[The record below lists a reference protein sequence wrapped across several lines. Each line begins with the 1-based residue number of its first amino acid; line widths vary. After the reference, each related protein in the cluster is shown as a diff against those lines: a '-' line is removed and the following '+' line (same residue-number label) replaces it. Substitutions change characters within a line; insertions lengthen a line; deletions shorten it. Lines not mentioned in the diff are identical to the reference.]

1 MEGNIP
7 VASKPLSTR
16 TSPSERKKKVI
27 SLAEAGKMLAG
38 CKTVHMT
45 GSQLFDAPMA
55 LIREAIRAGATGLTL
70 IPNVV
75 TGMAFDLLIAAGRVD
90 TCYVSYVGFEGLGL
104 APAFK
109 KAGEKKSI
117 RMVEGDEPFVVL
129 GTRAAASGLPFIA
142 VPRHVYGATDIP
154 KLNPYIHRIKD
165 PYTGEEVYTIP
176 PLKADV
182 CIIHAQQA
190 DEYGNVQRWGGNR
203 QEPDKAKAADLV
215 IVSTEELVSLDKT
228 RENPDK
234 TTLPGYMVDAVVH
247 VPFGAHPTGSSQCYT
262 YDEEHLRL
270 YLDLV
275 SKGKEEEYLARF
287 VYDVKDHFEYMSKIG
302 MERLYKLRQVL

>member
-1 MEGNIP
+1 MEGKIQG
-7 VASKPLSTR
+7 ASKPLAAK
-16 TSPSERKKKVI
+16 TSSSERKKKVI
-27 SLAEAGKMLAG
+27 SLPEAGKMLAK

-55 LIREAIRAGATGLTL
+55 LIQEAIRAGATGLTL

-142 VPRHVYGATDIP
+142 VPKHVYGATDIP
-154 KLNPYIHRIKD
+154 KLNPHIHRIKD

-182 CIIHAQQA
+182 CLIHVQQA
-190 DEYGNVQRWGGNR
+190 DEYGNAQRWGGNR
-203 QEPDKAKAADLV
+203 QELDKAKAADLV

-234 TTLPGYMVDAVVH
+234 TTIPGYFVDAVVH

-275 SKGKEEEYLARF
+275 SKGKEEEYLSRF
-287 VYDVKDHFEYMSKIG
+287 VYDVKNHFEYMSKIG
-302 MERLYKLRQVL
+302 MERLYNLRKVL

>member
-1 MEGNIP
+1 MEGKTLE
-7 VASKPLSTR
+7 ASKPLTAKAS
-16 TSPSERKKKVI
+16 SPERKKKVI
-27 SLAEAGKMLAG
+27 SLPEAGKMLAK

-117 RMVEGDEPFVVL
+117 HLVEGDEPFVVL

-176 PLKADV
+176 PLRADV
-182 CIIHAQQA
+182 CIIHVQQA
-190 DEYGNVQRWGGNR
+190 DEYGNAQCWGGNR
-203 QEPDKAKAADLV
+203 QELDKAKAADLV
-215 IVSTEELVSLDKT
+215 IVSTEELVSVDKT

-234 TTLPGYMVDAVVH
+234 TTIPGYFVDAVVH

-262 YDEEHLRL
+262 YDEAHLKL

-275 SKGKEEEYLARF
+275 NKDKEEEYLSRF
-287 VYDVKDHFEYMSKIG
+287 VYNVKDQFDYMTRIG
-302 MERLYKLRQVL
+302 MEQLYKLRQVL

>member
-1 MEGNIP
+1 MKGDTLG
-7 VASKPLSTR
+7 VSKPLSTKN
-16 TSPSERKKKVI
+16 SISERRKKLI
-27 SLAEAGKMLAG
+27 SLVEAGKMLAK
-38 CKTVHMT
+38 CKTVHIT

-55 LIREAIRAGATGLTL
+55 LIREAIRAGAAGLTL

-75 TGMAFDLLIAAGRVD
+75 TGMAFDLLIAAGCVD

-109 KAGEKKSI
+109 KAGETKTI
-117 RMVEGDEPFVVL
+117 RIVEGDEPFVVL

-154 KLNPYIHRIKD
+154 KLNPHIHRIKD

-182 CIIHAQQA
+182 CIIHVQQA
-190 DEYGNVQRWGGNR
+190 DEYGNAQRWGGNR

-234 TTLPGYMVDAVVH
+234 TTLPGYLVDAVVH

-262 YDEEHLRL
+262 YDVEHLRF
-270 YLDLV
+270 YLDLI
-275 SKGKEEEYLARF
+275 SKGKEEEYLSRF
-287 VYDVKDHFEYMSKIG
+287 VYGPKDHYDYMTRIG
-302 MERLYKLRQVL
+302 MERLYSLRRVL

>member
-1 MEGNIP
+1 MGSTILET
-7 VASKPLSTR
+7 SKPLSTKQSVSGR
-16 TSPSERKKKVI
+16 RKKVI
-27 SLAEAGKMLAG
+27 SLAEAGQMLAR
-38 CKTVHMT
+38 CKTIHMT

-75 TGMAFDLLIAAGRVD
+75 TGMAFDLFIAAGRVD

-109 KAGEKKSI
+109 RAGETKSI
-117 RMVEGDEPFVVL
+117 HIVEGDEPFVVL
-129 GTRAAASGLPFIA
+129 GTRAAASGLPFVA
-142 VPRHVYGATDIP
+142 VPKHVYGATDIP
-154 KLNPYIHRIKD
+154 KLNPYIHRIQD

-182 CIIHAQQA
+182 CILHAQQA
-190 DEYGNVQRWGGNR
+190 DEYGNTQCWGGNR

-234 TTLPGYMVDAVVH
+234 TTLPGYLVDAVVH
-247 VPFGAHPTGSSQCYT
+247 VPFGAHPTGSSQCYA

-270 YLDLV
+270 YLELV
-275 SKGKEEEYLARF
+275 GKGKEQEYLSKF
-287 VYDVKDHFEYMSKIG
+287 VYDVRDHFDYMARIG
-302 MERLYKLRQVL
+302 TERLYRLRQVL

>member
-1 MEGNIP
+1 MEGKTE
-7 VASKPLSTR
+7 ASKPLSLR
-16 TSPSERKKKVI
+16 TSTRERRKKVI
-27 SLAEAGKMLAG
+27 SLPEAGKMIAK

-109 KAGEKKSI
+109 KAGETKSI
-117 RMVEGDEPFVVL
+117 RFVEGDEPFVVL

-142 VPRHVYGATDIP
+142 VPKHVYGATDIP
-154 KLNPYIHRIKD
+154 KLNPHIHRIKD

-176 PLKADV
+176 PLRADV
-182 CIIHAQQA
+182 CLIHVQQA
-190 DEYGNVQRWGGNR
+190 DEYGNAQRWGSNG
-203 QEPDKAKAADLV
+203 QDLDKAKAADLV

-228 RENPDK
+228 RQEPEK
-234 TTLPGYMVDAVVH
+234 TTIPGHFVDAVVH
-247 VPFGAHPTGSSQCYT
+247 APFGAHPTGMSQCYA
-262 YDEEHLRL
+262 YDEKHLRL

-275 SKGKEEEYLARF
+275 TKGKEEEYLSRF
-287 VYDVKDHFEYMSKIG
+287 VHGVKDQFEYMSRIG
-302 MERLYKLRQVL
+302 LEPLYDLRKVL

>member
-1 MEGNIP
+1 MESNTQE
-7 VASKPLSTR
+7 ASRTLSTKH
-16 TSPSERKKKVI
+16 SKGERKKKVI
-27 SLAEAGKMLAG
+27 SLAEAGKMLAK

-109 KAGEKKSI
+109 KAGETRSI
-117 RMVEGDEPFVVL
+117 KFVEGDEPFVVL

-142 VPRHVYGATDIP
+142 VPKHVYGATDIP

-182 CIIHAQQA
+182 CIIHVQQA
-190 DEYGNVQRWGGNR
+190 DEYGNAQRWGGNR
-203 QEPDKAKAADLV
+203 QEPDKAKASDLV

-228 RENPDK
+228 RENPDQ
-234 TTLPGYMVDAVVH
+234 TTLPGYLVDAVVH
-247 VPFGAHPTGSSQCYT
+247 VPFGAHPTGSSQCYA

-275 SKGKEEEYLARF
+275 NKGKEEEYLSRF
-287 VYDVKDHFEYMSKIG
+287 VFGPKDHYEYMAQIG
-302 MERLYKLRQVL
+302 MERLFTLRRVL

>member
-1 MEGNIP
+1 MEGKIP
-7 VASKPLSTR
+7 EASKPLPTK
-16 TSPSERKKKVI
+16 TSSSERKKKVI
-27 SLAEAGKMLAG
+27 SLPEAGKILAK
-38 CKTVHMT
+38 CKSIHMT

-55 LIREAIRAGATGLTL
+55 LIREGIRAGATGLTL

-75 TGMAFDLLIAAGRVD
+75 TGMAFDLLIAAGRVE

-117 RMVEGDEPFVVL
+117 RIVEGDEPFVVL

-142 VPRHVYGATDIP
+142 VPRHVYGATDVA
-154 KLNPYIHRIKD
+154 KLNPYIQRIKD

-182 CIIHAQQA
+182 CLIHVQQA
-190 DEYGNVQRWGGNR
+190 DEYGNAQRWGGNR
-203 QEPDKAKAADLV
+203 QELDKAKAADLV
-215 IVSTEELVSLDKT
+215 IVSTEELVSVDRT
-228 RENPDK
+228 REDPDK
-234 TTLPGYMVDAVVH
+234 TTIPGYFVDAVVH

-262 YDEEHLRL
+262 YDEEHLRH
-270 YLDLV
+270 YLDLIN
-275 SKGKEEEYLARF
+275 KGKEEGYLANF
-287 VYDVKDHFEYMSKIG
+287 VYGVKDHYEYMSKIG
-302 MERLYKLRQVL
+302 MEQLYKLRKVL

>member
-1 MEGNIP
+1 MEGKIET
-7 VASKPLSTR
+7 SKPLSSR
-16 TSPSERKKKVI
+16 APAKERRKKVI
-27 SLAEAGKMLAG
+27 TLPEAGKMIAK

-55 LIREAIRAGATGLTL
+55 LIREAVRAGASGLTL

-109 KAGEKKSI
+109 KAGETRSI
-117 RMVEGDEPFVVL
+117 RIVEGDEPFVVL

-154 KLNPYIHRIKD
+154 KLNPHIRRIQD

-182 CIIHAQQA
+182 CLIHVQQA
-190 DEYGNVQRWGGNR
+190 DEYGNAQCWGGNR
-203 QEPDKAKAADLV
+203 QELDKAKAADLV
-215 IVSTEELVSLDKT
+215 IVSTEELVSLDRT

-234 TTLPGYMVDAVVH
+234 TTIPGYFVDAVVH

-262 YDEEHLRL
+262 YDEAHLRM
-270 YLDLV
+270 YLALV
-275 SKGKEEEYLARF
+275 AKGKEEEYLSRF
-287 VYDVKDHFEYMSKIG
+287 VHGVKDHFEYMSRIG
-302 MERLYKLRQVL
+302 LEQLINLRKVL